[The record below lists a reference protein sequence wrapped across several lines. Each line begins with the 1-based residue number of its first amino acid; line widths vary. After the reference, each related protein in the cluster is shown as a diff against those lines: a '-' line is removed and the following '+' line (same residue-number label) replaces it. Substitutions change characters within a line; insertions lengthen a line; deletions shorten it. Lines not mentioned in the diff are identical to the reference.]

1 MTTTTTDAELVT
13 SFLSGDRGALAGIY
27 DRYAAGLYDTAAAM
41 LSDRHDAADMV
52 QDVFCIAAERLG
64 QLRDPDRLKPWLYA
78 VLRNEVY
85 RRTKK
90 RRRALPTD
98 FTAEGVPDVVA
109 PRDPAAEGESL
120 AYDELASL
128 VRSAAA
134 GLDERDQL
142 VLELSVRQ
150 GLTGADLADAL
161 GVTPE
166 QSYSMV
172 HRMRER
178 VDKSIGAF
186 VVARTGRKDCATLAE
201 ILRGWDGE
209 FNVLVRKRV
218 ARHVESCSV
227 CERKRTAVAP
237 LALFAAAPVFVLPLG
252 LRDRVLAAATPAAS
266 SGPARTPHSSR
277 RLRFDRHDGFPRA
290 ARFGRHAIAWTAGAT
305 AAVVIGAGL
314 VVATVDRD
322 GSSTQRDPV
331 VTATTDASDTTIPV
345 TTVPVTTNPV
355 TTDPNTTAPTTTIA
369 VSPKPSTTVASNT
382 PSTLPTATLPTA
394 TLPTATLPSATV
406 VAPAGTPTTATP
418 NPTTVAPTTTQA
430 PVRTTVAPAYTGPF
444 LALNSSSIAFG
455 PTATTA
461 SIVISNPSPRTVSW
475 PASVPS
481 TVSAFFVASPSS
493 GSLRS
498 GASATVTFTFNRV
511 AAGDYAN
518 TALFPEKSGF
528 SLPATFAAGTAPL
541 TTTLTAKV
549 SGRVTRA
556 PLVRSTS
563 VTFSG
568 STLTQTCMNTSI
580 VVNAVDESG
589 VKSVTGT
596 ATLVNNDG
604 TTSTRSLAFTN
615 QGDKIGW
622 VATLNDLLA
631 KTVAVNVSAT
641 ATDNLGLTTTVNAA
655 QKRPTTC

>member
-1 MTTTTTDAELVT
+1 MSTTTDAELVT

-27 DRYAAGLYDTAAAM
+27 DRYAAGLFDTAAAM

-64 QLRDPDRLKPWLYA
+64 QLRDPERLKPWLYA

-109 PRDPAAEGESL
+109 PHDPGAEGESI

-150 GLTGADLADAL
+150 GLSGADLADAL

-237 LALFAAAPVFVLPLG
+237 LALFAAAPVFILPIG
-252 LRDRVLAAATPAAS
+252 LRERVLAAATPGAA
-266 SGPARTPHSSR
+266 GPSRTPHSSR
-277 RLRFDRHDGFPRA
+277 RMRFNRHDGFPRA
-290 ARFGRHAIAWTAGAT
+290 ARLTRHAMAWTAGAT
-305 AAVVIGAGL
+305 AAVVIGAATL
-314 VVATVDRD
+314 VLVNAGGDE
-322 GSSTQRDPV
+322 SSTPGDPV
-331 VTATTDASDTTIPV
+331 VTAVDSVPGNEPTTIGPSSTDATVISDV
-345 TTVPVTTNPV
+345 
-355 TTDPNTTAPTTTIA
+355 TAPADAAT
-369 VSPKPSTTVASNT
+369 STTVASSST
-382 PSTLPTATLPTA
+382 SRPATVQPTTRPSTVATSIA
-394 TLPTATLPSATV
+394 AS
-406 VAPAGTPTTATP
+406 PAATPTTSSPASPTSPASNVTATTRP
-418 NPTTVAPTTTQA
+418 IGTTTTTTSA
-430 PVRTTVAPAYTGPF
+430 PRYTGAF
-444 LALNSSSIAFG
+444 LALNA
-455 PTATTA
+455 TALPFSTDGTTRT
-461 SIVISNPSPRTVSW
+461 IVLTNPSPGPVTWIAQS
-475 PASVPS
+475 PS
-481 TVSAFFVASPSS
+481 TAAGFFTFSPAS

-498 GASATVTFTFNRV
+498 GASVKVTVTFNRV
-511 AAGDYAN
+511 LAAGYSN
-518 TALFPEKSGF
+518 TGAFPETADFAHTAAFTGQSTGQSLSGQ
-528 SLPATFAAGTAPL
+528 ATTVSVKL
-541 TTTLTAKV
+541 T
-549 SGRVTRA
+549 GRVARP
-556 PLVRSTS
+556 PLVRDA
-563 VTFSG
+563 VIGFSG
-568 STLTQTCMNTSI
+568 QACI
-580 VVNAVDESG
+580 NAKITVRAADESG
-589 VKSVTGT
+589 VKSVVGT

-604 TTSTRSLAFTN
+604 TTAARSLVFTN

-622 VATLNDLLA
+622 VATVGDLLA
-631 KTVAVNVSAT
+631 KTVAINVSAT
-641 ATDNLGLTTTVNAA
+641 ATDNLGLTTPVTAS